1 MREGWSDGAPLGK
14 FVTEGLCLFLGLEWL
29 GWSWG
34 TVCDLFD
41 SGPHVFCGSSAE
53 GFAPLQPGVFSGL
66 GSDLFLVGLG
76 CSEVVFSELCLVSS
90 VLF

>member
-1 MREGWSDGAPLGK
+1 MALLWANSSQRVCACSWGWSGWGGLGVR
-14 FVTEGLCLFLGLEWL
+14 FVI
-29 GWSWG
+29 
-34 TVCDLFD
+34 
-41 SGPHVFCGSSAE
+41 FCGSSAE